1 MILEHPNKEL
11 LAKIINP
18 TLPCRSSDLCFN
30 FAPILDYLDP
40 ALNNMALEAVL
51 SAFRNIPTGH
61 IYTGCLTVTRQ
72 EALEVNSPASQVTLS
87 EIIFPVLLPRL
98 L

>member
-1 MILEHPNKEL
+1 M
-11 LAKIINP
+11 AKIINP
-18 TLPCRSSDLCFN
+18 DLPCRRSDLCFN

-40 ALNNMALEAVL
+40 ALNNMALEALL
-51 SAFRNIPTGH
+51 SASVTSYRTY

-72 EALEVNSPASQVTLS
+72 EALEVNNPASQVTLS
-87 EIIFPVLLPRL
+87 EIIFPALLPRL